1 MSKRLVKGLAVRDYQ
16 LLYWASEA
24 SPTLGCSIEIS
35 RDIMSVCICM
45 SVVCQITW
53 NHVNQT
59 RACSKPVLGGKILP
73 VTPVLFVSTIRKSS
87 FSKGRKRNV
96 HLEMR
101 NLKQTELH
109 RLKNR
114 GKKG

>member
-1 MSKRLVKGLAVRDYQ
+1 MDEKEAEALPIMGTIFLVY
-16 LLYWASEA
+16 
-24 SPTLGCSIEIS
+24 
-35 RDIMSVCICM
+35 ICV

-59 RACSKPVLGGKILP
+59 RACSKSVLGGKIRP
-73 VTPVLFVSTIRKSS
+73 VTALVLY
-87 FSKGRKRNV
+87 GRKRNV

-114 GKKG
+114 GKKR